1 MIRKKEEEV
10 EANDYTTIISLI
22 FYFYNSQV
30 MNTRS
35 AEENRG
41 VFSFKK
47 VLNKTSVHHSAL
59 VNG

>member
-35 AEENRG
+35 AEENR
-41 VFSFKK
+41 VFIQESPE
-47 VLNKTSVHHSAL
+47 
-59 VNG
+59 